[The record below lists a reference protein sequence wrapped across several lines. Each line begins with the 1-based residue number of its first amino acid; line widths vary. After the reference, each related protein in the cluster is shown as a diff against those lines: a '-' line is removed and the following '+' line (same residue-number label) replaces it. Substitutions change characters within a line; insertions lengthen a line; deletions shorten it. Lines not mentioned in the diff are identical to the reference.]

1 MCNNDVKVSLVQLS
15 YAKAVELCDE
25 GRLVPFLC
33 CLLNDASRY
42 QFPVGRAR
50 GRHQNSGPNIDF
62 NSINDNRS

>member
-33 CLLNDASRY
+33 CLLNEGTNFMLGGHEADTKIL
-42 QFPVGRAR
+42 GLT
-50 GRHQNSGPNIDF
+50 
-62 NSINDNRS
+62 